1 MRKISKNELEE
12 ILEKHK
18 KWLNN
23 KDGGEQA
30 DLRSTDLSYADLSGI
45 DLRCSYL
52 QYADLRGTDLSG
64 ANLQYAGLNNA
75 DLQYADLQCANL
87 KGANLQKINLQFVD
101 LSNANLSGTD
111 SQKADLQYANLQCT
125 DLKGAYLRFA
135 NLSVADLSGADLS
148 DVDLRYVNLKDTN
161 LSDANLQGAELF
173 YANLKGAERPW
184 LVYMGSI
191 GSRRAET
198 LYFADYDIVHCG
210 CWNDYKGG
218 TLAEFEARVDETY
231 PADIENEEYQRYRT
245 EYLLA
250 INMFTG
256 IRQLY
261 LDSEKQDKQLIRYIQ
276 NKGNCSYD

>member
-1 MRKISKNELEE
+1 MKWVISFTN
-12 ILEKHK
+12 
-18 KWLNN
+18 
-23 KDGGEQA
+23 GGERA
-30 DLRSTDLSYADLSGI
+30 NLSDS
-45 DLRCSYL
+45 
-52 QYADLRGTDLSG
+52 DLSG
-64 ANLQYAGLNNA
+64 AVLRYAKLQCA
-75 DLQYADLQCANL
+75 DLQR
-87 KGANLQKINLQFVD
+87 ANLQGAMLQR
-101 LSNANLSGTD
+101 
-111 SQKADLQYANLQCT
+111 ADLQYANLQCT
-125 DLKGAYLRFA
+125 NLKGAYLRFA

-231 PADIENEEYQRYRT
+231 PADSKNEEYQRYRT

-250 INMFTG
+250 INMFKCMRKT
-256 IRQLY
+256 
-261 LDSEKQDKQLIRYIQ
+261 YI
-276 NKGNCSYD
+276 KSLERKKL

>member
-1 MRKISKNELEE
+1 MRKISKDELEE

-23 KDGGEQA
+23 KNGGEQA
-30 DLRSTDLSYADLSGI
+30 NLRSAVLNNTNLQYADLSGA
-45 DLRCSYL
+45 DLRCANLSGANLQHANLNNANL
-52 QYADLRGTDLSG
+52 QYADLSG
-64 ANLQYAGLNNA
+64 ANL
-75 DLQYADLQCANL
+75 
-87 KGANLQKINLQFVD
+87 KEANLQKINLQFVD
-101 LSNANLSGTD
+101 LSNADLSGTD
-111 SQKADLQYANLQCT
+111 SQKADLQYANLKCT
-125 DLKGAYLRFA
+125 NLKGAYLRFA
-135 NLSVADLSGADLS
+135 DLSVADLRGADLREA
-148 DVDLRYVNLKDTN
+148 DLRYVNLKNTN

-210 CWNDYKGG
+210 CWNYYKGG

-231 PADIENEEYQRYRT
+231 PADSKNEEYQRYRT

-250 INMFTG
+250 INMFKCMRKTYS
-256 IRQLY
+256 QLPPPNIF
-261 LDSEKQDKQLIRYIQ
+261 DV
-276 NKGNCSYD
+276 

>member
-1 MRKISKNELEE
+1 MRKISKDELEE

-30 DLRSTDLSYADLSGI
+30 NLRSAVLNNANLQCTNLRGA
-45 DLRCSYL
+45 DLRC
-52 QYADLRGTDLSG
+52 ANLSG
-64 ANLQYAGLNNA
+64 ANL
-75 DLQYADLQCANL
+75 
-87 KGANLQKINLQFVD
+87 KEANLQKINLQFAY
-101 LSNANLSGTD
+101 LSNADLSGTD

-125 DLKGAYLRFA
+125 NLKGAYLRFA
-135 NLSVADLSGADLS
+135 NLRVADLREADLSGADL
-148 DVDLRYVNLKDTN
+148 RYVNLKNTN

-210 CWNDYKGG
+210 CWNYYKGG
-218 TLAEFEARVDETY
+218 ILAEFEAKVDETY
-231 PADIENEEYQRYRT
+231 PADSKNEEYQRYRT

-250 INMFTG
+250 INMFKCMRKT
-256 IRQLY
+256 
-261 LDSEKQDKQLIRYIQ
+261 YI
-276 NKGNCSYD
+276 KSLERKKL

>member
-12 ILEKHK
+12 ILEKHR

-30 DLRSTDLSYADLSGI
+30 DLRSAVLNNANLQCTNLRGA
-45 DLRCSYL
+45 DLRC
-52 QYADLRGTDLSG
+52 ADLSG
-64 ANLQYAGLNNA
+64 ANLQYA
-75 DLQYADLQCANL
+75 DLSGANL
-87 KGANLQKINLQFVD
+87 KEANLQKINLQFVD

-125 DLKGAYLRFA
+125 NLKGAYLRFA

-148 DVDLRYVNLKDTN
+148 DVDLRCADLSEAN
-161 LSDANLQGAELF
+161 LSDANLQGADLF

-184 LVYMGSI
+184 FVYMGSI

-231 PADIENEEYQRYRT
+231 PADIKNEEYQRYRT

-250 INMFTG
+250 IHMFKYMRKT
-256 IRQLY
+256 
-261 LDSEKQDKQLIRYIQ
+261 YI
-276 NKGNCSYD
+276 KSLERKKL